1 MDNRNIASK
10 SKIISSLIWKLLERC
25 GAQGV
30 QLLVQILLA
39 RLLDPEDFGV
49 LTLLVIF
56 VNLANVFIQTG
67 FSTSLIQK
75 KEVDEVDL
83 SSVLFASLG
92 VAAVLYVVLYL
103 CAPVISRFYEL
114 PELTTAL
121 RVIAISLFFGALN
134 SVQGAV
140 IARNME
146 FRKAFV
152 CGLSSTVVSGMVGV
166 AMAYAGFGYW
176 SLVVQQLTSV
186 ITACIIMWFAVKWRP
201 ILAFSF
207 ARIKVLFRYGWKLL
221 VSDLLNTFMG
231 QLSGLII
238 GKKYSTESLAFY
250 NRGQQFPSMIAH
262 NLDASVKAVMLPAYS
277 QHQDE
282 PQVLRAMMRRSIQL
296 STYLIF
302 PMLFG
307 LSAVSEPLVRLLLTD
322 KWLPA
327 VPYMQVLCLSFAF
340 YPIHSSNLQAINAM
354 GHSEI
359 FLKLEIIKKAY
370 GLVILLIAVQFG
382 PMAMAS
388 SAVIGDLIGTF
399 VNAAPNK
406 KLLNYSYLEQW
417 KDIMPAMTLSIVMM
431 VVVRLVGLLKLAPL
445 PLLILEVAVGAAVY
459 ILGSS
464 VFKLESFR
472 YLLGQ
477 IRKK

>member
-1 MDNRNIASK
+1 MDYQNTASK
-10 SKIISSLIWKLLERC
+10 GKIISSLIWKLLERC
-25 GAQGV
+25 SAQGV

-49 LTLLVIF
+49 LTLLIVFI
-56 VNLANVFIQTG
+56 NLANVFIQTG

-83 SSVLFASLG
+83 SSVLYASLC
-92 VAAVLYVVLYL
+92 VAAILYVVLYV
-103 CAPVISRFYEL
+103 CAPFISRFYDL
-114 PELTTAL
+114 PSLTLSL

-146 FRKAFV
+146 FRKAFT
-152 CGLSSTVVSGMVGV
+152 CGLTSTVISGIVGI

-176 SLVVQQLTSV
+176 SLVVQQLASV
-186 ITACIIMWFAVKWRP
+186 ISSCIVMWFVVKWRP
-201 ILAFSF
+201 VLAFSF
-207 ARIKVLFRYGWKLL
+207 ARIKVLFNYGWKLL

-231 QLSGLII
+231 QLGNLII
-238 GKKYSTESLAFY
+238 GKKYDTEALAFY
-250 NRGQQFPSMIAH
+250 NRGQQFPAMIAY
-262 NLDASVKAVMLPAYS
+262 NLDASIKAVMLPAYS
-277 QHQDE
+277 QHQDNPE
-282 PQVLRAMMRRSIQL
+282 ALRAMMRRSIQL

-307 LSAVSEPLVRLLLTD
+307 LSAVSEPLVRFLLTD

-340 YPIHSSNLQAINAM
+340 YPIHSTNLQAINAM

-388 SAVIGDLIGTF
+388 SAVIGDIIGTF

-406 KLLNYSYLEQW
+406 KLLNYSYFEQW
-417 KDIMPAMTLSIVMM
+417 KDIMPAMALSIVMM
-431 VVVRLVGLLKLAPL
+431 IVVRLVGLLALAPL
-445 PLLILEVAVGAAVY
+445 PLLLLEVVVGVAVY
-459 ILGSS
+459 LLGSAL
-464 VFKLESFR
+464 FKLESFT
-472 YLLGQ
+472 YLLKQ